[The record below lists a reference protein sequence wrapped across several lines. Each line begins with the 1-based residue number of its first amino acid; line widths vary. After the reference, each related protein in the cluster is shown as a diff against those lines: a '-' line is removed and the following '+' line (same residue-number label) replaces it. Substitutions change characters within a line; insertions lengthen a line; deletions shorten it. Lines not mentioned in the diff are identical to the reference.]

1 MDIGW
6 SGAGSEVRLTRIR
19 STRAVPLNGSGVM
32 KKTSKWSTKRKPE
45 SGLPYLLTGGV
56 IFCATL
62 AAVMFGR
69 VESSVP
75 AYIALGAGAAL
86 GTWLFRFGSRHAWIS
101 LLCLFGSLVVF
112 IVLAANSAAFGSAGI
127 AWIGSFVA
135 GTNAGAACRIRAKR
149 SAGRGCTG
157 RVESER

>member
-1 MDIGW
+1 
-6 SGAGSEVRLTRIR
+6 
-19 STRAVPLNGSGVM
+19 M

-112 IVLAANSAAFGSAGI
+112 VVLAANSAAFGSAGI